1 MTTGTLVWIDGQCF
15 SAESAQVSVFDRG
28 FLYGDSVFET
38 LRTYGKRPFALEEHL
53 ARLERSAERVLIRMP
68 LDRERFRRE
77 VTDALQAVDHD
88 ESLVRIMLTRGRGTS
103 LGLDPGLATT
113 PLRVLLVMPL
123 PVPPERKYA
132 DGIGVITYRAPRLA
146 DGTAAAGA
154 KVANYLAAVL
164 AIDAARRASAEEA
177 LFVDPEQRV
186 LEGST
191 SNVFAVLGGRL
202 VTPPEDLGILP
213 GITRAHVLSLAAE
226 RGLFT
231 EIRPISVDELLAAEE
246 LFISSS
252 IREILP
258 VVSVDG
264 RRIGTGRPGETTL
277 ALLSHFRVAARTG

>member
-1 MTTGTLVWIDGQCF
+1 MTDTVVWIDGQRF

-38 LRTYGKRPFALEEHL
+38 LRTYGKKPFALEEHL

-68 LDRERFRRE
+68 LDRDGFRRE
-77 VTDALQAVDHD
+77 VTEALSAVDHD

-103 LGLDPGLATT
+103 LGLDPGLAPT

-123 PVPPERKYA
+123 PAPLEQKYA

-191 SNVFAVLGGRL
+191 SNVFAVIGGRL

-213 GITRAHVLSLAAE
+213 GITRARVLSLAAK
-226 RGLFT
+226 RGLVT
-231 EIRPISVDELLAAEE
+231 EIRPISVDELFTSEE

-264 RRIGTGRPGETTL
+264 RRVGSGKPGKTTL
-277 ALLSHFRVAARTG
+277 ALLSDFRVAARAG

>member
-1 MTTGTLVWIDGQCF
+1 MTDALVWIDGQRF

-38 LRTYGKRPFALEEHL
+38 LRTYGKQPFALEEHL

-68 LDRERFRRE
+68 LDRDGFRRE
-77 VTDALQAVDHD
+77 VTEALSAVDHD

-123 PVPPERKYA
+123 PAPLEQKYA

-191 SNVFAVLGGRL
+191 SNVFAVIGGRL
-202 VTPPEDLGILP
+202 VTPPEELGILP
-213 GITRAHVLSLAAE
+213 GITRARVLSLAAK
-226 RGLFT
+226 RGLIT
-231 EIRPISVDELLAAEE
+231 EIRPISVDELFTSEE

-264 RRIGTGRPGETTL
+264 RPVRSGKPGEITL
-277 ALLSHFRVAARTG
+277 ALLSDFRVAARAG

>member
-1 MTTGTLVWIDGQCF
+1 MTDAVVWIDGQRF

-38 LRTYGKRPFALEEHL
+38 LRTYGKKPFALEEHL

-68 LDRERFRRE
+68 LDRDGFRRE
-77 VTDALQAVDHD
+77 VTEALSAVDHD

-123 PVPPERKYA
+123 PAPLEQKYA
-132 DGIGVITYRAPRLA
+132 DGIGVITHRAPRLA

-191 SNVFAVLGGRL
+191 SNVFAVIGGRL

-213 GITRAHVLSLAAE
+213 GITRARVLSLAAK
-226 RGLFT
+226 RGLST
-231 EIRPISVDELLAAEE
+231 EIRPMSVDELFTSEE

-264 RRIGTGRPGETTL
+264 RRVGSGKPGKITL
-277 ALLSHFRVAARTG
+277 ALLSDFRAAAGAG

>member
-1 MTTGTLVWIDGQCF
+1 MTDTVVWIDGQRF

-38 LRTYGKRPFALEEHL
+38 LRTYGKKPFALEEHL

-68 LDRERFRRE
+68 LDRDGFRRE
-77 VTDALQAVDHD
+77 VTEALSAVDHD

-123 PVPPERKYA
+123 PAPLEQKYA

-191 SNVFAVLGGRL
+191 SNVFAVIGGRL

-213 GITRAHVLSLAAE
+213 GITRARVLSLAAK
-226 RGLFT
+226 RGLIT
-231 EIRPISVDELLAAEE
+231 EIRPMSVDELFTSEE

-264 RRIGTGRPGETTL
+264 RRVGSGKPGEITL
-277 ALLSHFRVAARTG
+277 ALLSDFRVAARAG

>member
-1 MTTGTLVWIDGQCF
+1 MTDTVVWIDGQRF

-38 LRTYGKRPFALEEHL
+38 LRTYGKKPFALEEHL

-68 LDRERFRRE
+68 LDRDGFRRE
-77 VTDALQAVDHD
+77 VTEALSAVDHD

-123 PVPPERKYA
+123 PAPLEQKYA

-191 SNVFAVLGGRL
+191 SNVFAVIGGRL

-213 GITRAHVLSLAAE
+213 GITRARVLSLAAK
-226 RGLFT
+226 RGLIT
-231 EIRPISVDELLAAEE
+231 EIRPVSVDELFTSEE

-252 IREILP
+252 IRELLP

-264 RRIGTGRPGETTL
+264 RRVGSGKPGEITL
-277 ALLSHFRVAARTG
+277 ALLSDFRVAARAG

>member
-1 MTTGTLVWIDGQCF
+1 MTDAVVWIDGQRF
-15 SAESAQVSVFDRG
+15 SAESARVSVFDRG

-38 LRTYGKRPFALEEHL
+38 LRTYGKKPFALEEHL

-68 LDRERFRRE
+68 LDRDGFRRE
-77 VTDALQAVDHD
+77 VTEALSAVDHD

-103 LGLDPGLATT
+103 LGLDPGLATS

-123 PVPPERKYA
+123 PAPLEQKYA

-191 SNVFAVLGGRL
+191 SNVFAVIGGRV

-213 GITRAHVLSLAAE
+213 GITRARVLSLAAK
-226 RGLFT
+226 RGLTT
-231 EIRPISVDELLAAEE
+231 EIRPISVDELFTSEE

-264 RRIGTGRPGETTL
+264 RRVGSGKPGQITL
-277 ALLSHFRVAARTG
+277 ALLSDFRVAARAG

>member
-1 MTTGTLVWIDGQCF
+1 MTDTVVWIDGQRF

-38 LRTYGKRPFALEEHL
+38 LRTYGKKPFALEEHL

-68 LDRERFRRE
+68 LDRDGFRRE
-77 VTDALQAVDHD
+77 VTEALSAVDHD
-88 ESLVRIMLTRGRGTS
+88 ESLVRLMLTRGRGTS

-123 PVPPERKYA
+123 PAPLEQKYA

-191 SNVFAVLGGRL
+191 SNVFAVIGGRL

-213 GITRAHVLSLAAE
+213 GITRARVLSLAAK
-226 RGLFT
+226 RGLIT
-231 EIRPISVDELLAAEE
+231 EIRPVSVDELFTSEE

-252 IREILP
+252 IRELLP

-264 RRIGTGRPGETTL
+264 RRVGSGKPGEITL
-277 ALLSHFRVAARTG
+277 ALLSDFRVAARAG

>member
-1 MTTGTLVWIDGQCF
+1 MTDAVVWIDGQRF

-68 LDRERFRRE
+68 LDRDGFRRE
-77 VTDALQAVDHD
+77 VTEALSAVDHD

-123 PVPPERKYA
+123 PAPVEQKYA

-191 SNVFAVLGGRL
+191 SNVFAVIGGRL

-213 GITRAHVLSLAAE
+213 GITRARVLSLAAK
-226 RGLFT
+226 RGLIT
-231 EIRPISVDELLAAEE
+231 EIRPMSVDELFTSEE

-252 IREILP
+252 IREVLP

-264 RRIGTGRPGETTL
+264 RRVGSGKPGEITL
-277 ALLSHFRVAARTG
+277 ALLSDFRVAARAG

>member
-1 MTTGTLVWIDGQCF
+1 MTDTVVWIDGQRF

-38 LRTYGKRPFALEEHL
+38 LRTYGKKPFALEEHL

-68 LDRERFRRE
+68 LDRDGFRRE
-77 VTDALQAVDHD
+77 VTEALSAVDHD

-123 PVPPERKYA
+123 PAPLEQKYA

-191 SNVFAVLGGRL
+191 SNVFAVIGGRL

-213 GITRAHVLSLAAE
+213 GITRARVLSLAAK
-226 RGLFT
+226 RGLMT
-231 EIRPISVDELLAAEE
+231 EIRPVSVDELFTSEE

-252 IREILP
+252 IRELLP

-264 RRIGTGRPGETTL
+264 RRVGSGKPGEITL
-277 ALLSHFRVAARTG
+277 ALLSDFRVAARAG

>member
-1 MTTGTLVWIDGQCF
+1 MTDAVVWIDGQRF

-38 LRTYGKRPFALEEHL
+38 LRTYGKKPFALEEHL

-68 LDRERFRRE
+68 LDRDGFRRE
-77 VTDALQAVDHD
+77 VTEALSAVDHD

-123 PVPPERKYA
+123 PAPLEQKYA

-191 SNVFAVLGGRL
+191 SNVFAVIGGRL

-213 GITRAHVLSLAAE
+213 GITRARVLSLAAK
-226 RGLFT
+226 RGLIT
-231 EIRPISVDELLAAEE
+231 EIRPISVDELFTSEE

-252 IREILP
+252 IREILG

-264 RRIGTGRPGETTL
+264 RRVGSGKPGEITL
-277 ALLSHFRVAARTG
+277 ALLSDFRVAARAG